1 MDDSVARA
9 LAKWPDVPS
18 VFGWLRLDQRGQW
31 RLKDEIVRHA
41 GLAAFLGRNYDA
53 DAQGNWYAQN
63 GPQRVFV
70 ALDYTPWVVR
80 IGADSQLETH
90 TGLPLNSLQAVM
102 LDEQGKLLLESEHG
116 IGVVA
121 DRDLSKLLDNVCD
134 KTGHRASEVE
144 LLSAMGGGNNSLLLR
159 WGDSQLSLR
168 SIASTAVEKR
178 YRFIKNPAPTAPDQ
192 SA

>member
-18 VFGWLRLDQRGQW
+18 VFGWLRLDKRGQW
-31 RLKDEIVRHA
+31 RLKNEIVRHA
-41 GLAAFLGRNYDA
+41 GLAAFLGRNYAPDA
-53 DAQGNWYAQN
+53 HGNWYVQN

-70 ALDYTPWVVR
+70 ALDYTPWVVW
-80 IGADSQLETH
+80 IGAESQLETH
-90 TGLPLNSLQAVM
+90 TGLPLDSLKNAM
-102 LDEQGKLLLESEHG
+102 LDEHGNLVLESEYG

-121 DRDLSKLLDNVCD
+121 DRDLTKLLDAVCD
-134 KTGHRASEVE
+134 NTGHPASEVE
-144 LLSAMGGGNNSLLLR
+144 LLSAMSGGNNSLLLR
-159 WGDSQLSLR
+159 WGDSQLPLTA
-168 SIASTAVEKR
+168 IASTQLEKR

>member
-18 VFGWLRLDQRGQW
+18 VFGWLRLDKRGQW
-31 RLKDEIVRHA
+31 RLKNEIVRHA
-41 GLAAFLGRNYDA
+41 GLAAFLGRNYAPDA
-53 DAQGNWYAQN
+53 HGNWYVQN

-90 TGLPLNSLQAVM
+90 TGLPLISLKAVM
-102 LDEQGKLLLESEHG
+102 LDECGQLLIESEHG
-116 IGVVA
+116 IGVVT
-121 DRDLSKLLDNVCD
+121 DRDLTVLLDAVHNRA
-134 KTGHRASEVE
+134 GNRASEAD
-144 LLSAMGGGNNSLLLR
+144 LLGFNGIDDSALKLHWGGC
-159 WGDSQLSLR
+159 QLPLE
-168 SIASTAVEKR
+168 SIAADDVARR
-178 YRFIKNPAPTAPDQ
+178 YHFAQDPAPIAPDQ